1 MTIQKICPKCG
12 CSEIVAQVTKTCL
25 ISISKDTAT
34 GKDVFNVLQEDDNP
48 ERTKYAH
55 LCCSSCHAQLDIESL
70 GTNTV
75 KCKKCGNEV
84 PASYVNEEGICY
96 TCIAMDSAP
105 DIANASREDLL
116 MMLIKS
122 RMQSETA
129 EPQAEQPAQEP
140 EKQKPEKQEDKKPK
154 NTKKNKA
161 KRESSAKIENE
172 QPKEEVQNPE
182 PQESPEPQM
191 PEPEIGMNPP
201 VEDSQPDGQAMM
213 GSEDMDPF
221 F

>member
-1 MTIQKICPKCG
+1 MKGENSMTIQKICPKCG
-12 CSEIVAQVTKTCL
+12 CDEIVAQVTKTCL
-25 ISISKDTAT
+25 ISISNDTAT
-34 GKDVFNVLQEDDNP
+34 GKDVFKILQEDDNP
-48 ERTKYAH
+48 ERTKYSH

-75 KCKKCGNEV
+75 KCNKCGNEV

-96 TCIAMDSAP
+96 TCIAMDNAP

-122 RMQSETA
+122 RMQSNAT
-129 EPQAEQPAQEP
+129 EPQPEQPTQEP
-140 EKQKPEKQEDKKPK
+140 EKQEEEKPK
-154 NTKKNKA
+154 TTKKKKA

-182 PQESPEPQM
+182 PQTT
-191 PEPEIGMNPP
+191 EPEIGMNPP
-201 VEDSQPDGQAMM
+201 IMEDNQPDGQAIM
-213 GSEDMDPF
+213 GSEDLDPF